1 MIKRNTQG
9 KITIPTVVKL
19 DKELNRLELFYIDEN
34 NEITSF
40 CYAEGHNIACKEYMY
55 SLSHVDQDTAE
66 AFITAYNL
74 RYLDTDNYINVYSKR
89 LTKANYGIMK

>member
-19 DKELNRLELFYIDEN
+19 DKKLNRLELFYIDEN

-40 CYAEGHNIACKEYMY
+40 CYAEGHNIACKQYMH
-55 SLSHVDQDTAE
+55 SLSHVDIETAE
-66 AFITAYNL
+66 VFITAYNM
-74 RYLDTDNYINVYSKR
+74 RYPDTDNCINVYSKR
-89 LTKANYGIMK
+89 LIKANYED